1 MMRFKEKLVVIVLI
15 IIGALP
21 LLLKIKS
28 VADSFAKYTFLSWLV
43 PGDFFYQLII
53 ILLGVILVWE
63 GRYSRFRRY

>member
-1 MMRFKEKLVVIVLI
+1 MRFKEKLVGILLI

-28 VADSFAKYTFLSWLV
+28 VADSFAKYALLSWMA
-43 PGDFFYQLII
+43 PGEFVYQMII

-63 GRYSRFRRY
+63 NRYSRFRRY